1 MSLALRAET
10 GILLLGVPKR
20 TASSSVFGKKGPGSE
35 PILSKPNQQGLQ

>member
-20 TASSSVFGKKGPGSE
+20 TSSSSVFGKKGPGSALQNWKLG
-35 PILSKPNQQGLQ
+35 LSE